1 MNRLKEKYNKEISPA
16 LMTKFNYD
24 SVMQVPKIEK
34 IVINMGVGDAVQ
46 NAKAIDSAVE
56 RINVYRRSKTCRYS
70 CEEINCWIPSS

>member
-1 MNRLKEKYNKEISPA
+1 MNRLKEKYNKEIAPA

-46 NAKAIDSAVE
+46 NAKAIDSCDKKNE
-56 RINVYRRSKTCRYS
+56 TKEYR
-70 CEEINCWIPSS
+70 